1 MILNV
6 RIYVT
11 FNETNREREWKEKED
26 KRIAEK
32 ERASMY
38 ATISPSK
45 SVSAVSSSWKSLPSS
60 AALEGLHT
68 ALKQKEGEL
77 ANLQA
82 LLASTD
88 KQKCTMRCFIITLF
102 ETPSSKLTL
111 YQRQFGGRARLPDRE
126 ERRIVRKPQPLHHLT
141 YPYLGL

>member
-1 MILNV
+1 
-6 RIYVT
+6 
-11 FNETNREREWKEKED
+11 
-26 KRIAEK
+26 
-32 ERASMY
+32 MY

-60 AALEGLHT
+60 AALEGLHA

-88 KQKCTMRCFIITLF
+88 KQKCTMRCFIIIIIFL
-102 ETPSSKLTL
+102 K
-111 YQRQFGGRARLPDRE
+111 Q
-126 ERRIVRKPQPLHHLT
+126 HLLAS
-141 YPYLGL
+141 Y